1 MAPDG
6 KHHHQINVVMIIDN
20 PWKTYAIVAV
30 LSGLVYYLFLGWRFF
45 LPDIKAWIKKRKQP
59 ATRHSTAATA
69 NSIPNEGGRFDEES
83 ASFSESS
90 QLEDDEPPAW
100 QNEEMFEKAQGLMA
114 HLASEIK
121 EAHQKKYSKQD
132 LLLMLQM
139 ILKDYIVLQGTAFQT
154 AVNNYIETE
163 CARYGSIHLS
173 EGERIEVW
181 RKVV

>member
-1 MAPDG
+1 
-6 KHHHQINVVMIIDN
+6 MIIEH

-30 LSGLVYYLFLGWRFF
+30 LSALVYYSFLGWRFF
-45 LPDIKAWIKKRKQP
+45 LPDIKAWMKKRKQP
-59 ATRHSTAATA
+59 TSRQSIASATL
-69 NSIPNEGGRFDEES
+69 IPAESERLDEERIP
-83 ASFSESS
+83 FLESS
-90 QLEDDEPPAW
+90 QSVGDEPPIW

-121 EAHQKKYSKQD
+121 EAHQKSYSKQD

-163 CARYGSIHLS
+163 CARYGSIHFS
-173 EGERIEVW
+173 EGETIEVW